1 MKFGTPV
8 CTFCLM
14 TGTSN
19 EHSAPHSWQ
28 VKSSLNTESTLIE
41 AEKVSPD
48 SMSLLSVPFT
58 DASSGAATHIRRSG
72 PSLMA
77 ACGRALWSWRS
88 EWHRAHGSIGARAVG
103 PHDLP
108 QSKSH

>member
-58 DASSGAATHIRRSG
+58 DASSGAGHTHS
-72 PSLMA
+72 
-77 ACGRALWSWRS
+77 S
-88 EWHRAHGSIGARAVG
+88 EWAESHGGMWACAVVVAFG
-103 PHDLP
+103 VAPCAWQYRGEGSWP
-108 QSKSH
+108 T